1 MHRPRRTAA
10 APRRG
15 AHWRGWPRHL
25 VAAGVL
31 AVLVWRLGTGPFVAG
46 LGQVDAPSLATSL
59 GVALVTTLC
68 CAWRWTLVARA
79 LGVTLPL
86 RTAVLA
92 YYRSQL
98 LNLTTPGGVLGD
110 VDRAVRHGRAA
121 GDRRRSVRSVVWE
134 RFAGQAVLVAGAGCA
149 LALLPSPVRHEVR
162 ELGGVLAGATVVLVL
177 VLWLLHR
184 GPLAGQARGRAAGWV
199 RTVGAARAEL
209 RSVLL
214 ARHTGWR
221 ILMASVVAACGHVVT
236 FLVAART
243 AGSGAPPSTVL
254 PLALVVLLAMGLPS
268 IAGWGPREGMAA
280 WAFGAGG
287 LGAQVGVTT
296 AVVYGV
302 MVLVGA
308 LPGALLLVAAG
319 LRRAREVGHG

>member
-1 MHRPRRTAA
+1 VHRLRHLAA
-10 APRRG
+10 TPRRG
-15 AHWRGWPRHL
+15 AQCRGWLRPL

-31 AVLVWRLGTGPFVAG
+31 GALVWRLGTGPFVAG
-46 LGQVDAPSLATSL
+46 VGRVDVLSLAAAG
-59 GVALVTTLC
+59 GVAVVTTLC
-68 CAWRWTLVARA
+68 CAWRWTLVADR
-79 LGVTLPL
+79 LGVALPL
-86 RTAVLA
+86 RTAVAA
-92 YYRSQL
+92 YYRSQF

-134 RFAGQAVLVAGAGCA
+134 RIAGQAVLVAGAACA
-149 LALLPSPVRHEVR
+149 LALLPSPVRHSVR
-162 ELGGVLAGATVVLVL
+162 ALGVVLAAATVTFVLAV
-177 VLWLLHR
+177 WMLHR
-184 GPLAGQARGRAAGWV
+184 WLPPGQLLNQAAGRMRV
-199 RTVGAARAEL
+199 IRRARAEL
-209 RSVLL
+209 RTVLL

-221 ILMASVVAACGHVVT
+221 ILLASAVAACGHVVT

-243 AGSGAPPSTVL
+243 AGAAAAPSTVL
-254 PLALVVLLAMGLPS
+254 PLALVVLLAMGLPNV
-268 IAGWGPREGMAA
+268 AGWGPREGMAA

-287 LGAQVGVTT
+287 LGPQVGVTT

-319 LRRAREVGHG
+319 LQRAREVGHG

>member
-1 MHRPRRTAA
+1 MHRLRRTATA
-10 APRRG
+10 SRRG
-15 AHWRGWPRHL
+15 AHWRGWPRNL

-31 AVLVWRLGTGPFVAG
+31 GALVWRLGTGPFVAG
-46 LGQVDAPSLATSL
+46 LGQVDARSLATSL
-59 GVALVTTLC
+59 GVALVTTLS
-68 CAWRWTLVARA
+68 CAWRWTLVARG
-79 LGVTLPL
+79 LGITLPL

-110 VDRAVRHGRAA
+110 VDRAVRHGRTVQ
-121 GDRRRSVRSVVWE
+121 DRRRSVRSVVWE
-134 RFAGQAVLVAGAGCA
+134 RFAGQTVLVAGAGCA
-149 LALLPSPVRHEVR
+149 LALLPSPVRHGVR
-162 ELGGVLAGATVVLVL
+162 ELEAVVAGAAMVLAL
-177 VLWLLHR
+177 VLWRLHR
-184 GPLAGQARGRAAGWV
+184 SPLAGQAPGRAAGWL
-199 RTVGAARAEL
+199 RTVGPARAEL
-209 RSVLL
+209 RAVLL

-221 ILMASVVAACGHVVT
+221 ILLASVVAACGHVVT

-243 AGSGAPPSTVL
+243 AGSGAPLSTVL
-254 PLALVVLLAMGLPS
+254 PLALVVLLAMGLPN

-280 WAFGAGG
+280 WTFGAGG

-308 LPGALLLVAAG
+308 LPGALLLAAAG
-319 LRRAREVGHG
+319 PKRFREVGHG